1 VAQDFGQ
8 DWLAGAGQNL
18 PSTRPLFETFG
29 RSPARANTGKTIPKA
44 VRMIASTRTLIC
56 CLYNLRHHIF

>member
-8 DWLAGAGQNL
+8 DWLAGVGQNR

-29 RSPARANTGKTIPKA
+29 CSSARANTGKAIPKA
-44 VRMIASTRTLIC
+44 VRMITSTRTLIC
-56 CLYNLRHHIF
+56 HL